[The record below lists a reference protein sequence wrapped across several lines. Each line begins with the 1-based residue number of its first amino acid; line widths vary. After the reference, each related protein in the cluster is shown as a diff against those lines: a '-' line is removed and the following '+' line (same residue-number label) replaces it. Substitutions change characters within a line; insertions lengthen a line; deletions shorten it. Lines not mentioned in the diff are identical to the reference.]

1 LGHSFTSS
9 LFHCV
14 FSTKGRRPL
23 ITEDLQS
30 RLWAYMGGIA
40 RDNRMKALT
49 IGGVEDHVHILLS
62 LPSTLAISKAIQLIK
77 GGSSLWVH
85 ETFPEHRN
93 FGWQEGYGAFSLD
106 IALVE
111 RTTLYINSQAEHHR
125 KQTFQEEFL
134 AFLKKHNMEY
144 DERYIWD

>member
-14 FSTKGRRPL
+14 FSTKGRRLL

-30 RLWAYMGGIA
+30 RLWPYIGGIA

-62 LPSTLAISKAIQLIK
+62 LPSTMAIAKAIQLMK
-77 GGSSLWVH
+77 GESSLWVH
-85 ETFPEHRN
+85 ENLPENRN
-93 FGWQEGYGAFSLD
+93 FAWQEGYGAFSLD

-111 RTTLYINSQAEHHR
+111 RTACYINSQKEHHR
-125 KQTFQEEFL
+125 KQTFQDEFL
-134 AFLKKHNMEY
+134 AFLKRHNMEF

>member
-1 LGHSFTSS
+1 MGHSFASS

-14 FSTKGRRPL
+14 FSTKDRRPF
-23 ITEDLQS
+23 IREDLQS
-30 RLWAYMGGIA
+30 RLWPYIGGIA

-49 IGGVEDHVHILLS
+49 IGGVEDHVHILVS
-62 LPSTLAISKAIQLIK
+62 LPSTMAIAKAIQLIK

-85 ETFPEHRN
+85 EN
-93 FGWQEGYGAFSLD
+93 FSQHSSFAWQEGYGAFRLD

-111 RTTLYINSQAEHHR
+111 RTTCYITSQAEHHR
-125 KQTFQEEFL
+125 KQTFQAEFP

-144 DERYIWD
+144 DERYIWG